1 MNEDLYAQ
9 LEALRKGSAMKVKT
23 SSLKNDSAKKIDMDS
38 IGIKDIVK
46 TEYFERPN
54 SREEIKVKKAKPI
67 SHSFR
72 LSE

>member
-1 MNEDLYAQ
+1 VNEDLYAQ

-54 SREEIKVKKAKPI
+54 SR
-67 SHSFR
+67 
-72 LSE
+72 